1 MSEELEKKIL
11 ALEEDL
17 ARCRDAYGA
26 LEKSE
31 EILSLIV
38 QGSSIPTLV
47 VDKNHVIT
55 HCNKAYEKFKGI
67 PAEKMIGTKNQWMTF
82 FSKPKPVMVD
92 FIVDQ
97 VPDKEILKYF
107 GRQARRSPVAEGAF
121 EGELFFPDLGENGQW
136 LFFSAAPLKDK
147 EGNLVGAVETF
158 QDVTQRRRAEEALR
172 ESERRFR
179 TLLDFVPYPIA
190 VFTME
195 GVPTYLNPGFTKVF
209 GWTLQELKGKKIP
222 FVPEEAKRET
232 IENLKRLYKE
242 KILVRHESKRL
253 TKEGRVLDMSIRAAV
268 YSESAQ
274 GPSGVI
280 AIFRDITQDKRIAR
294 INEAMLNLSLALPR
308 YPELGDLLD
317 YVNNE
322 VKKLIDSEGCVV
334 ILLDE
339 AKQEFLVIGAAYDA
353 TDMQKRVK
361 EVRFSMDELMAGRVV
376 KTGEPLIVPDMM
388 SERELHEER
397 DRKLGYKTKNLA
409 IVPLRGRERIG
420 GVLCAIN
427 KKRGDFD
434 QRDVEVLEMIAGAVA
449 LSIENA
455 RVSEELK
462 EAYREVSSMNRAK
475 DKMINHLSHELRTPL
490 AVLLG
495 SLALI
500 ERKLD
505 TLPDEAWKPTL
516 TMAKRN
522 LERIKDIQ
530 IEVEDIMEAKEY
542 TPHAMLSL
550 LLDQCGDEL
559 AVLAAQECAEGRLI
573 ERVRERIDELFGPK
587 ALVPDKISLT
597 EVVRE
602 RLNVLQPLFSHREV
616 EIVSFFELTPLILI
630 PGEVLHKVIDGL
642 IKNAVENTPDEGKI
656 EVAVQRK
663 GEGALL
669 VVRDYGVGIPEE
681 ARRRIFEGFFSTR
694 DTMTY
699 SSKRPFDFNA
709 GGKGADLLRMKI
721 FSERYHFQIDMAS
734 TRCRHLPKE
743 TDVCPGRISECPMC
757 SSVEDCHRSAGTI
770 FSIYFP
776 PADGEGAG
784 IKQTKGCSV
793 QGTGDRIRD

>member
-1 MSEELEKKIL
+1 MTEEWKEKIQ
-11 ALEEDL
+11 
-17 ARCRDAYGA
+17 A
-26 LEKSE
+26 LEKQLAECRLAHETVKKSE
-31 EILSLIV
+31 GILSLIV

-47 VDKNHVIT
+47 IDKNHVIT

-67 PAEKMIGTKNQWMTF
+67 PAEKMIGTNNQWMTF

-97 VPDKEILKYF
+97 VPEKEILKYF
-107 GRQARRSPVAEGAF
+107 GRQARRSPVAPGAF
-121 EGELFFPDLGENGQW
+121 EGELFFPELGENGQW
-136 LFFSAAPLKDK
+136 LFFTAAPLKDK

-179 TLLDFVPYPIA
+179 TLLDFVPYPIG

-195 GVPTYLNPGFTKVF
+195 GVPTYLNPGFTEVF
-209 GWTLQELKGKKIP
+209 GWTLQELEGKKIP
-222 FVPEEAKRET
+222 FVPEEAKGET

-242 KILVRHESKRL
+242 KILVRHESRRM
-253 TKEGRVLDMSIRAAV
+253 TKDGRVLDMSIRAAV
-268 YSESAQ
+268 YSESVQ

-308 YPELGDLLD
+308 YPDLGDLLD

-322 VKKLIDSEGCVV
+322 VKKLVNSEGCVV

-339 AKQEFLVIGAAYDA
+339 AKQELFVIGAAYDA

-376 KTGEPLIVPDMM
+376 KTGEPIIVSDMM
-388 SERELHEER
+388 LERQLHEDR
-397 DRKLGYKTKNLA
+397 DRKLGYKTRNLA

-427 KKRGDFD
+427 KKKGDFD
-434 QRDVEVLEMIAGAVA
+434 RRDIEVLEMIAGAVA

-455 RVSEELK
+455 RVSGELK

-475 DKMINHLSHELRTPL
+475 GKMINHLSHELRTPL
-490 AVLLG
+490 AVLSG
-495 SLALI
+495 SLTLL

-505 TLPDEAWKPTL
+505 TLPEDTWKPTVS
-516 TMAKRN
+516 MAKRN
-522 LERIKDIQ
+522 LVRIKDIQ
-530 IEVEDIMEAKEY
+530 IEVEDIVEERQFRPYAV
-542 TPHAMLSL
+542 LSL
-550 LLDQCGDEL
+550 LLDQCEDIL
-559 AVLAAQECAEGRLI
+559 SVLAAEQCGDGPIVARL
-573 ERVRERIDELFGPK
+573 RERIEELFGPRVS
-587 ALVPDKISLT
+587 APGEVSLAQS
-597 EVVRE
+597 VGE
-602 RLNVLQPLFSHREV
+602 RLEHLKPLFSHREV
-616 EIVSFFELTPLILI
+616 EIISSIEPTPSIFI
-630 PGEVLHKVIDGL
+630 PPDVLHKVIDGL

-656 EVAVQRK
+656 EVLVQKK

-669 VVRDYGVGIPEE
+669 IVRDYGVGIPED
-681 ARRRIFEGFFSTR
+681 ARKRIFEGFFSTR
-694 DTMTY
+694 DTMAY

-734 TRCRHLPKE
+734 TRCKHLPKE
-743 TDVCPGRISECPMC
+743 TDVCPGRISECPYC
-757 SSVEDCHRSAGTI
+757 STLGDCHKTGGTI
-770 FSIYFP
+770 FTLYFP
-776 PADGEGAG
+776 PADEG
-784 IKQTKGCSV
+784 K
-793 QGTGDRIRD
+793 